1 MAKKKLEIN
10 PEEVDVSKEFEKVDT
25 ASYEN
30 VQIRDLLKQL
40 LENNKDN
47 EALMEY
53 ATLSKKLEENEEV
66 IDNGKKILYEGMNYQ
81 DIDEMNGN
89 CVDAVLTKPYIKK
102 EFDKDKFIEDNSE
115 EEYNKYLIEKT
126 VKGNVKLKLVEG

>member
-1 MAKKKLEIN
+1 MAKKLEIK
-10 PEEVDVSKEFEKVDT
+10 PEEVDVSKEFEKVDN

-40 LENNKDN
+40 LEANKDN

-53 ATLSKKLEENEEV
+53 ATLMNKLEENTEV

-81 DIDEMNGN
+81 DIDELNGK
-89 CVDAVLTKPYIKK
+89 CVDAVLTKPYTKK
-102 EFDKDKFIEDNSE
+102 EFDKEKFIEDNSE
-115 EEYNKYLIEKT
+115 DEYNKYLTEKV
-126 VKGNVKLKLVEG
+126 VKGNVKIKLVG